1 MKAITLK
8 ALGGIENLQFE
19 ELPAPVAGPNEVLI
33 KTKAISINP
42 VDGFLRQNQAYLD
55 RIIAPK
61 NGEKVILGWD
71 VSGTVVAVGSSVTA
85 FKRGDDV
92 FGMVNFPGHGK
103 SYAEFVAAPADQLA
117 LKPATI
123 THEEAAAATLTAL
136 TAWQALVQFAKVTK
150 GDKVLIPAAAGGV
163 GHYAVQIAKHF
174 GAYVIGTG
182 SAANRDFILSL
193 GADEFIDY
201 TKEKFEDRVK
211 DADVVLDSLFGSEHL
226 LRSLEAVKPGGRVIS
241 LLTFFEGAAG
251 EKAAQKGVYA
261 YRMSVVSNG
270 GQMRTIA
277 ELLGKGILRSTLA
290 GRHSFGEIPHLHE
303 VVAGGKTRGKIVVT
317 ME

>member
-1 MKAITLK
+1 MKAMTLK
-8 ALGGIENLQFE
+8 ALGGIENLQIE
-19 ELPAPVAGPNEVLI
+19 ELPVPVAGPGQVLI

-42 VDGFLRQNQAYLD
+42 VDGFLRTNQTYLD
-55 RIIAPK
+55 RIIGPK
-61 NGEKVILGWD
+61 NGEKIVLGWD
-71 VSGTVVAVGSSVTA
+71 VSGTVAAVGEDVTT
-85 FKRGDDV
+85 FKTGDNV

-103 SYAEFVAAPADQLA
+103 AYAAYVAAPADQMA
-117 LKPATI
+117 LKPANI

-150 GDKVLIPAAAGGV
+150 GDKVLIHAAAGGA
-163 GHYAVQIAKHF
+163 GHYAVQIAKYL

-182 SAANRDFILSL
+182 SEANRDFILSL
-193 GADEFIDY
+193 GADEFVDY
-201 TKEKFEDRVK
+201 TKEKFEERVK

-226 LRSLEAVKPGGRVIS
+226 LRSLDAARPGGKVIS

-251 EKAAQKGVYA
+251 EKAAQKGVHG

-270 GQMRTIA
+270 EQMRAIA
-277 ELLGKGILRSTLA
+277 GLLEKGALRSTLA
-290 GRHSFGEIPHLHE
+290 GRHSFSEIPHLHE